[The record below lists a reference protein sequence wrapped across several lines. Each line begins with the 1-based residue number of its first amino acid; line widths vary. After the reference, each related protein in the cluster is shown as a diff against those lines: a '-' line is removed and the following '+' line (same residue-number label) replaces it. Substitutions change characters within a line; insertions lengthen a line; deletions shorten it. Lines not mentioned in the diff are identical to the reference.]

1 MDEQAFEDAR
11 ERIAVLKAMLKQ
23 AAGMKVNK
31 RQAQPQKKMQLVD
44 PDQALLF
51 YKSIEIDRQQT
62 GEQEEDADDECIG
75 DNRKQLS
82 CQLNL
87 LTNKEKKNEDDDE
100 EDEGK
105 HATLSKKKL
114 IDRIVDEGEEAEED

>member
-1 MDEQAFEDAR
+1 M
-11 ERIAVLKAMLKQ
+11 
-23 AAGMKVNK
+23 
-31 RQAQPQKKMQLVD
+31 
-44 PDQALLF
+44 
-51 YKSIEIDRQQT
+51 
-62 GEQEEDADDECIG
+62 
-75 DNRKQLS
+75 S